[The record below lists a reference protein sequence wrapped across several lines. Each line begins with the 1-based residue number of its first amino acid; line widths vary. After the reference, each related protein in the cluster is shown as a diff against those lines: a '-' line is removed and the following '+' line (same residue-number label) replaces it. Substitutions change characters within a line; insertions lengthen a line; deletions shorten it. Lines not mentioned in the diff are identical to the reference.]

1 MIFRNL
7 SLLSLVFA
15 GLLLSF
21 GMRTSATAAEQA
33 YLEQAISEANEAIQ
47 AGKAQEPGSLI
58 EHIDQSYDR
67 ARSAVWQNP
76 TDHIRQ
82 GIKLLRKASKVA
94 KGTNSPARMA
104 KAVGYVEG
112 ARTHFEAAR

>member
-1 MIFRNL
+1 MISRKFFVAAAGFIVGLGL
-7 SLLSLVFA
+7 SVIPAAS
-15 GLLLSF
+15 
-21 GMRTSATAAEQA
+21 AEQV

-47 AGKAQEPGSLI
+47 AGNAQESASLI

-94 KGTNSPARMA
+94 KGTNSPTRIN
-104 KAVGYVEG
+104 KAVGFVES
-112 ARTHFEAAR
+112 AKSHFEAAR

>member
-1 MIFRNL
+1 MMFRSLSIPLATFVL
-7 SLLSLVFA
+7 SLSP
-15 GLLLSF
+15 GLC
-21 GMRTSATAAEQA
+21 AAPAVAAEQV
-33 YLEQAISEANEAIQ
+33 YLEQAIGEANEAIQ
-47 AGKAQEPGSLI
+47 AGKALEPGSLI
-58 EHIDQSYDR
+58 EHIDRSYDR

-94 KGTNSPARMA
+94 KGTSSPARMT

-112 ARTHFEAAR
+112 AKSHFESAR

>member
-1 MIFRNL
+1 MISRKFF
-7 SLLSLVFA
+7 VAAA
-15 GLLLSF
+15 GLIVGLGLSVIPAA
-21 GMRTSATAAEQA
+21 SAEQV

-47 AGKAQEPGSLI
+47 AGNAQEPASLI

-67 ARSAVWQNP
+67 ARSAVWLNP

-94 KGTNSPARMA
+94 KGTNSPTRIT
-104 KAVGYVEG
+104 KAVGFVES
-112 ARTHFEAAR
+112 AKSHFEAAR